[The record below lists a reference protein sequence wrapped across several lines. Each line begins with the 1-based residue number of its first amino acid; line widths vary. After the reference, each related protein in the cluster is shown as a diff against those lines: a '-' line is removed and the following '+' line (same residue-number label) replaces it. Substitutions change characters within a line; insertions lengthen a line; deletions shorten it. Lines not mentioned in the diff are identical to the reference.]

1 MYVFLRNIAIYYVV
15 VNAVLCLE
23 EVKTE
28 ELKTDGPV
36 YEVNF
41 EDVQQTIQTNNK
53 YLLIN
58 TLDAN
63 NQECLIKGTITPESE
78 VKTINDNMN
87 NTNLR
92 IIIYGK
98 NSADEDVLKK
108 YTQLNKLGFY
118 NIFVYS
124 GGLFE
129 WLLLQDIYGSDNF
142 PTTKIELDHLKY
154 RAKST
159 FNYLLEDID

>member
-1 MYVFLRNIAIYYVV
+1 MGQSQS
-15 VNAVLCLE
+15 
-23 EVKTE
+23 VK
-28 ELKTDGPV
+28 K
-36 YEVNF
+36 VNF

-58 TLDAN
+58 TLDMN

>member
-1 MYVFLRNIAIYYVV
+1 MGQSQS
-15 VNAVLCLE
+15 
-23 EVKTE
+23 VK
-28 ELKTDGPV
+28 K
-36 YEVNF
+36 VNF

-58 TLDAN
+58 TLDVT
-63 NQECLIKGTITPESE
+63 NQNCLIKGTITPNSE
-78 VKTINDNMN
+78 IKTINDNMS

>member
-1 MYVFLRNIAIYYVV
+1 MGQSQS
-15 VNAVLCLE
+15 
-23 EVKTE
+23 VK
-28 ELKTDGPV
+28 K
-36 YEVNF
+36 VNF

>member
-1 MYVFLRNIAIYYVV
+1 MF
-15 VNAVLCLE
+15 
-23 EVKTE
+23 
-28 ELKTDGPV
+28 
-36 YEVNF
+36 
-41 EDVQQTIQTNNK
+41 QQTIQTNNK

-58 TLDAN
+58 TLDVT
-63 NQECLIKGTITPESE
+63 NQNCLIKGTITPNSE
-78 VKTINDNMN
+78 IKTINDNMS

>member
-1 MYVFLRNIAIYYVV
+1 MGQSQS
-15 VNAVLCLE
+15 
-23 EVKTE
+23 VK
-28 ELKTDGPV
+28 K
-36 YEVNF
+36 VNF

-58 TLDAN
+58 TLDTN
-63 NQECLIKGTITPESE
+63 NQQCLIKGTITPESE

-129 WLLLQDIYGSDNF
+129 WLLLQDIYGADNF
-142 PTTKIELDHLKY
+142 PTTIIELDHLKY

>member
-1 MYVFLRNIAIYYVV
+1 MGQTQS
-15 VNAVLCLE
+15 
-23 EVKTE
+23 VK
-28 ELKTDGPV
+28 K
-36 YEVNF
+36 VNF

-58 TLDAN
+58 TLDIN
-63 NQECLIKGTITPESE
+63 NQHCLIKGTITPESE